1 MLTNSH
7 VDLNLLDFLPP
18 VQNKIWYFKECFNCF
33 RQWNAKDTGLS
44 LYWPKK
50 EREKKEHFNQ
60 TINQKPFKLNS

>member
-44 LYWPKK
+44 LY
-50 EREKKEHFNQ
+50 
-60 TINQKPFKLNS
+60 